1 MPRSRKKKTPEVPT
15 IPEVTPLDEP
25 RSLDAGGLDEPEEA
39 GPKVVSL
46 GRELSALNFTLR
58 GAQLLTDTGLYGY
71 LDAEGQGDVF
81 HCVSSTLSFLG
92 ARMGLLQGVLRRE
105 VNPVLLWAPHNAV
118 AAHESRDDGDLLLT
132 EWKPSIA
139 H

>member
-1 MPRSRKKKTPEVPT
+1 MPRSRKKTPEVPT
-15 IPEVTPLDEP
+15 IPEVTTPEEVGSPEASEP
-25 RSLDAGGLDEPEEA
+25 DEPEEV

-46 GRELSALNFTLR
+46 GRELSALNLTLR

-71 LDAEGQGDVF
+71 LDVGGQGDVF
-81 HCVSSTLSFLG
+81 HCVSATLSFLG
-92 ARMGLLQGVLRRE
+92 ARMGLLQGVIRRE
-105 VNPVLLWAPHNAV
+105 VNPAFLWAPHNAV
-118 AAHESRDDGDLLLT
+118 AAHESRDDGDLFLT